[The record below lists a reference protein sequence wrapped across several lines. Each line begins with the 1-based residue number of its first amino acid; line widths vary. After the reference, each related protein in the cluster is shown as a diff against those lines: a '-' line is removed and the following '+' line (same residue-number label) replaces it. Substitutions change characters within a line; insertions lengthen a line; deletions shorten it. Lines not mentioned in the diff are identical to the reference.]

1 MVVYSNRSNGNNQQ
15 RNTNDRIRCE
25 VLEEIV
31 KTMIRDKNVNAVYAK
46 ELMEKF
52 S

>member
-1 MVVYSNRSNGNNQQ
+1 MKLHARTVAASVGAEG
-15 RNTNDRIRCE
+15 E